1 MTTIREAFTDDE
13 WKTVVAAPPMVGIAV
28 ASASPNGPFGIV
40 KEMMSVGL
48 AMADMVNKA
57 SPNALINALIE
68 DVKNRQTR
76 PEKPEGIKNPE
87 QAREHAIAHLGRVA
101 TIVAAKAPADAPG
114 FKQWLSEIGARVAEA
129 SNEGGF
135 FGFGG
140 TRVSTEEKE
149 MLARIASTLGVEGG
163 APGATVRQA

>member
-1 MTTIREAFTDDE
+1 MAGKEAFTEDE
-13 WKTVVAAPPMVGIAV
+13 WKAIIAAPPMIGIAV
-28 ASASPNGPFGIV
+28 ASASPSGPFGVV

-57 SPNALINALIE
+57 GPNGLINALID
-68 DVKNRQTR
+68 DVRNRQTK

-87 QAREHAIAHLGRVA
+87 QARDYAIAHLGRVA
-101 TIVAAKAPADAPG
+101 AIIKAKAPDDAAG
-114 FKQWLSEIGARVAEA
+114 FNQWLSEIGTRVAEA

-140 TRVSTEEKE
+140 TRVSDEEKQ
-149 MLARIASTLGVEGG
+149 MLARIASTLSTG
-163 APGATVRQA
+163 